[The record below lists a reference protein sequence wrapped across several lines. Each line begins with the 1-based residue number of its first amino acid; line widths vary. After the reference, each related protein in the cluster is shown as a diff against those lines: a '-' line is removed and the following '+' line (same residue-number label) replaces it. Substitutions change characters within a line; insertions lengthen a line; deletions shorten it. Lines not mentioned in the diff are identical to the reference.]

1 MRDDKD
7 ESESVR
13 WPLRQDAGNRARLSR
28 HAGRHRAGGR
38 HLGAVVESGRDGCRP
53 RVRACRSKRRRALC
67 GDGKKKGLWN
77 YMAAQ
82 PVLTRRSLNLA
93 ACGGKRARK
102 KRKVTIRAARVKLV
116 PPGDRR
122 QSPLHARRVGC
133 RTARP
138 RLAVAHDGGR
148 TREDDAVRIVK
159 WYERRWT
166 IEEYFKALKSGMG
179 VEDRQFDDADDLRK
193 CLAFDAITACRVLQR
208 MARDRPDAPAD
219 EVADEDE
226 IAVLY
231 LDLAERG
238 MVKSRAPP
246 ENLDVRTFVVD
257 VGRLAGFIPTPAV
270 ARGPSRSGRATSTS
284 GLTFKSTRRYGTTTC
299 SRTQQW
305 GVERSGR
312 WRHRRAGQQR
322 QG

>member
-1 MRDDKD
+1 
-7 ESESVR
+7 
-13 WPLRQDAGNRARLSR
+13 
-28 HAGRHRAGGR
+28 
-38 HLGAVVESGRDGCRP
+38 
-53 RVRACRSKRRRALC
+53 
-67 GDGKKKGLWN
+67 
-77 YMAAQ
+77 MAAQ

-116 PPGDRR
+116 PPGDRIGD
-122 QSPLHARRVGC
+122 SPLSM
-133 RTARP
+133 
-138 RLAVAHDGGR
+138 LAVSVAGPQGLDWLLLTTEG
-148 TREDDAVRIVK
+148 EPEKDDAVRIVK

-238 MVKSRAPP
+238 MVKSRVPP

-257 VGRLAGFIPTPAV
+257 VGRLAGFIPSKRQPLPGTIKIWQ
-270 ARGPSRSGRATSTS
+270 GYGYLRAYVQIYQALRNNDMLKDSTM
-284 GLTFKSTRRYGTTTC
+284 GG
-299 SRTQQW
+299 
-305 GVERSGR
+305 
-312 WRHRRAGQQR
+312 
-322 QG
+322 